1 MTSANFDGRRVKQGK
16 PPQRPPLTKISV
28 RLDFFSNTNKSNAA
42 WSPPPL
48 PSSAAT
54 PSSALSSSTPP
65 HMTQSAFSA
74 CSSACSS
81 EVDDQDLAEMEG
93 SIVESKSSFYHI
105 LKLLDRGT
113 SSHVF
118 KCKNLNTAKDVALKI
133 HKNYALFENEI
144 EMQEIV
150 SVLDPDKKSIV
161 EFIETFTFKRHP
173 CLVFE
178 LLDTNLFSMVLDKK
192 WRTFSPNDIRPV
204 AQQSIG
210 VIHTDLKSDNIM
222 LVNHSATPFRVKL
235 IDFGLAIC
243 TVDAPL
249 SYGLALQPMGNRAP
263 EVALGLPFSEAID
276 MWSLGCVLSFLYL
289 GNYLFLAN
297 SNYNMLRSMIEVVGR
312 IPDHLLTAS
321 KNTYK
326 YFKRSDRDND
336 GDHPKWRL
344 MTEREYQDKTG
355 VRPESLPWSFK
366 CLDDLLKLKPE
377 VSEPLEL
384 EDRKAFVDLLKCLLQ
399 MDPER
404 RITPEEALR
413 HPFLTMSHLSQHQAS
428 SSYVTDSVDKMK
440 FCPTSTLEKQ
450 EPERRSVS
458 GQPLKSRNWRQ
469 RFCGFLGAKRTDAP
483 DGPPSC
489 ASAADERP
497 LRRARGEDVT
507 SQSWWRKLLRFFRTD
522 DGGGSEPE
530 PLPPP
535 SRFQSRPGGGPKVP
549 SEKPRWYQNC
559 LFFPMNRIVPE
570 PRRLPLRR
578 GESPVRVQTCRD
590 QDLLQPGPEKLTQSQ
605 NARADDDCSPRLNK
619 STQIDNVPRLG
630 ESSPPGADVSS
641 RVGKDP
647 SAPLNCDRR
656 CRVNR
661 DKSSGVQR
669 SSRLKDGSARLTE
682 TTGVATP
689 TRGNKSRVQ
698 HAAIAAAAAATNKPI
713 RAKNDKRSHKLLPVK
728 HNESSPVKKHGASR
742 AHKPSTPL
750 KTEQSSRVYKL
761 RVKTDQ
767 TAPLNKWRV
776 KN

>member
-1 MTSANFDGRRVKQGK
+1 
-16 PPQRPPLTKISV
+16 
-28 RLDFFSNTNKSNAA
+28 
-42 WSPPPL
+42 
-48 PSSAAT
+48 
-54 PSSALSSSTPP
+54 
-65 HMTQSAFSA
+65 
-74 CSSACSS
+74 
-81 EVDDQDLAEMEG
+81 MEG

-161 EFIETFTFKRHP
+161 EFIETFTFNRHP

-178 LLDTNLFSMVLDKK
+178 LLDTNLFSMVVDKK
-192 WRTFSPNDIRPV
+192 WRTFSPNHIRPV
-204 AQQSIG
+204 AQQLLTAFDALKTIG

-222 LVNHSATPFRVKL
+222 LVNHSAAPFRLKL
-235 IDFGLAIC
+235 IDFGLSIR
-243 TVDAPL
+243 TVNAPL

-289 GNYLFLAN
+289 GNYLFMAN
-297 SNYNMLRSMIEVVGR
+297 SNYNMLRSMIEVVGG

-321 KNTYK
+321 KNTHK
-326 YFKRSDRDND
+326 YFKRSDRDSD

-344 MTEREYQDKTG
+344 MTEREYQAKTG

-366 CLDDLLKLKPE
+366 CLDDLLELKPE

-428 SSYVTDSVDKMK
+428 SSYVTDSFEKMK
-440 FCPTSTLEKQ
+440 FCPTRTLEKE
-450 EPERRSVS
+450 EPECRSVS
-458 GQPLKSRNWRQ
+458 GQSLKSRNWRQ

-483 DGPPSC
+483 DG

-497 LRRARGEDVT
+497 PDRARGEDVT
-507 SQSWWRKLLRFFRTD
+507 SKSWCRKLLRFFRTD
-522 DGGGSEPE
+522 DGGEPE
-530 PLPPP
+530 PLPP
-535 SRFQSRPGGGPKVP
+535 SRLRSRPGGGPKVP
-549 SEKPRWYQNC
+549 SEKARWYQNC

-578 GESPVRVQTCRD
+578 GEPPVQVQTCQD

-605 NARADDDCSPRLNK
+605 HARADDDSLPRLNK
-619 STQIDNVPRLG
+619 SSQIDNAPQLG
-630 ESSPPGADVSS
+630 ESAPGADEHPSS
-641 RVGKDP
+641 RVRKDR
-647 SAPLNCDRR
+647 SAPVNCDQR

-669 SSRLKDGSARLTE
+669 SSRLKDGSTRVTE

-698 HAAIAAAAAATNKPI
+698 HAIPAAATATTTDKPI
-713 RAKNDKRSHKLLPVK
+713 RAKNDKWSHKLLHVK
-728 HNESSPVKKHGASR
+728 HNESSPVNKLPVKKHDAASR
-742 AHKPSTPL
+742 AHKPPTPL
-750 KTEQSSRVYKL
+750 KTEQSSRVDKL

-767 TAPLNKWRV
+767 TAALNKRRV
-776 KN
+776 KNEQSSRANRLRVNADKSSPARTKRTVA